1 MPSPCPIC
9 KKGVLPRAENSAFPF
24 CSSRCKL
31 VDLGQWLEGA
41 YRVPTNEAPPGLEG
55 LDGGDESDRERS

>member
-1 MPSPCPIC
+1 MPSPPNPCPIC

-41 YRVPTNEAPPGLEG
+41 YRVPTNEAPP
-55 LDGGDESDRERS
+55 DVPTDDSDRERS